1 MNQKLKKGILQE
13 KNCFITGATGG
24 IGKEIARE
32 LASAKCNLFLTARD
46 NAALKKLALSLEKE
60 YKIKV
65 GFFAGDL
72 HKDSDIKKIIQSARK
87 TFDIIDILINSAG
100 IFDIKPLKESTLED
114 FEKSFSTNIRA
125 PFIFSK
131 AFSDD
136 MVFQKWGRIV
146 NIGSSSSYSGFSNT
160 SIYCSSKHAILGLSR
175 AINAELK
182 KHNVRTFCVSPGS
195 TNTKMGRKS
204 VDQDYKTFINPI
216 ELAETVA
223 FLISFDKEMV
233 IDEIRLNRMII
244 Q

>member
-1 MNQKLKKGILQE
+1 MNKKLKKEILSG

-32 LASAKCNLFLTARD
+32 LASAKCNLFLTSRD
-46 NAALKKLALSLEKE
+46 VATLKKQALSLEKE

-65 GFFAGDL
+65 RFCAGDL
-72 HKDSDIKKIIQSARK
+72 YKITDVKKIIQSARK
-87 TFDIIDILINSAG
+87 AFDVIDILINSAG
-100 IFDIKPLKESTLED
+100 IFEIKPLHESSLED
-114 FEKSFSTNIRA
+114 FEKSYSTNIRA
-125 PFIFSK
+125 PFIFTK
-131 AFSDD
+131 EFSTD
-136 MVFQKWGRIV
+136 MVIRKWGRIV

-175 AINAELK
+175 SVNAELK
-182 KHNVRTFCVSPGS
+182 KYNVRIFCVSPSS
-195 TNTKMGRKS
+195 TDTKMGRKS
-204 VDQDYKTFINPI
+204 IDQDYKTFINPI
-216 ELAETVA
+216 EVAETVA